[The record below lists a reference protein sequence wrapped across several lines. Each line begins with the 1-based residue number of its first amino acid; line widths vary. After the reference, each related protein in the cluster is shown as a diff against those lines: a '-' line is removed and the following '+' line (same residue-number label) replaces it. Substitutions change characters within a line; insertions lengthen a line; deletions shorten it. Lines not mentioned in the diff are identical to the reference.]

1 MSKIEDSVDPTTQ
14 YQIGALN
21 KNILVTS
28 VTFTYA
34 SNGSVILPSLS
45 DPQMIFFQSDFVYP
59 VDVKCEVSYTDAG
72 APLTVSFTNTYSLSV
87 CHV

>member
-1 MSKIEDSVDPTTQ
+1 MSEIEDSVNPAAQ
-14 YQIGALN
+14 YQIGVLDN
-21 KNILVTS
+21 NILVTS

-45 DPQMIFFQSDFVYP
+45 DPQMVYFQRDFVYP

-87 CHV
+87 CLV